1 MTKIENPTMSFADQL
16 REVVS
21 ASGLRYG
28 HPTPT
33 ISEWYA
39 KWRDDH
45 LEEIKTR
52 AMSCAKKGIKEIRN
66 IELPLDYPMKIWQ
79 GTGRIYTDKVKE
91 ELEKELGVEVRVG
104 CFFSGYLN
112 FDDPEGYILRI
123 SLFW

>member
-66 IELPLDYPMKIWQ
+66 IELS
-79 GTGRIYTDKVKE
+79 
-91 ELEKELGVEVRVG
+91 LGLPNENLARNRSNLHRQSERG
-104 CFFSGYLN
+104 AGKRTWCRSKSWML
-112 FDDPEGYILRI
+112 L
-123 SLFW
+123 